1 MQCLFLKF
9 KKNILQFV
17 KKNKKHWPSSPKILF
32 RDKEQKQKNAEEKE
46 MVRFPLSLQA
56 DVF

>member
-1 MQCLFLKF
+1 MLFLF
-9 KKNILQFV
+9 YSKKNTLQFV
-17 KKNKKHWPSSPKILF
+17 KIKKNTDPPSPKILS

-46 MVRFPLSLQA
+46 MVRFPQSLQA